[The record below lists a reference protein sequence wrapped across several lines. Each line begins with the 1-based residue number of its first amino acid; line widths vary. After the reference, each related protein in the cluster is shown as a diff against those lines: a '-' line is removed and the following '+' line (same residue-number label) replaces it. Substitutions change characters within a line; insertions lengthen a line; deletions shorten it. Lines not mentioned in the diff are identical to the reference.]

1 MVDTI
6 WQNPLSPEL
15 TNMHQDGAWMVVRRG
30 LRVRSFQHAR
40 NLSATASC
48 PRGCS
53 GDKTVVNLLMDCP
66 FAQKVFVFDVGGKD
80 WKYYDW
86 SKVTTIAAFGPYD
99 PELLCY
105 AHANQVRVVLR
116 GVPTYKDIMDRN
128 HQRKWINHRVNSVKR
143 QFMDGINLDLK
154 FSAENNSAIKLLITD
169 LVAETTKKFYI
180 LIPGSQVTF
189 NVPWSPDCIDGRC
202 YDFLRIANSC
212 DFLFVMSYDMQSQMW
227 DICFSKP
234 NAPYYQTLSGY
245 SAYINLGID
254 SRKLVLGVPWYG
266 YDYTCRQLFEGGR
279 CVLEKIASRGAPC
292 SGAAGRQVPYK
303 EIVQHVHKSITGRY
317 WDDEQKAPYYIYM
330 VNNTYHLVW
339 YDDPQSI
346 SIKSAIMK
354 KLRLRGI
361 GMWNGNM
368 LNYNDDHF
376 IVKQTEDMWNA
387 LCPFNFQSLPA
398 VSCTIMNQGI
408 SCDDADCSIPSDLD
422 IPTLSTSH
430 HIREGLQQMLGRTA
444 TGNATHLA
452 LLTTEVTRRG
462 VVVIPG
468 QQLKT

>member
-1 MVDTI
+1 MRWSLELAQALVVLVLWVCCGSGTGCPCSDRA
-6 WQNPLSPEL
+6 LCSP
-15 TNMHQDGAWMVVRRG
+15 V
-30 LRVRSFQHAR
+30 
-40 NLSATASC
+40 
-48 PRGCS
+48 
-53 GDKTVVNLLMDCP
+53 TVEHE
-66 FAQKVFVFDVGGKD
+66 FEVFVFDVGGKD

-169 LVAETTKKFYI
+169 LVAETTKKFHI

-317 WDDEQKAPYYIYM
+317 WDDEQKAPYYIHM

-368 LNYNDDHF
+368 LNYSDDHF

-387 LCPFNFQSLPA
+387 LCPL
-398 VSCTIMNQGI
+398 
-408 SCDDADCSIPSDLD
+408 
-422 IPTLSTSH
+422 
-430 HIREGLQQMLGRTA
+430 
-444 TGNATHLA
+444 
-452 LLTTEVTRRG
+452 
-462 VVVIPG
+462 
-468 QQLKT
+468 

>member
-1 MVDTI
+1 MR
-6 WQNPLSPEL
+6 WSLEL
-15 TNMHQDGAWMVVRRG
+15 AQALVVLVLWVCCG
-30 LRVRSFQHAR
+30 SG
-40 NLSATASC
+40 SGC
-48 PRGCS
+48 PCS
-53 GDKTVVNLLMDCP
+53 DRILCEPVTVEHE
-66 FAQKVFVFDVGGKD
+66 FEVFVFDVGGKD

-86 SKVTTIAAFGPYD
+86 FKVTTIAAFGPYD

-116 GVPTYKDIMDRN
+116 GYFKIPQLVSETMDVF
-128 HQRKWINHRVNSVKR
+128 HR
-143 QFMDGINLDLK
+143 
-154 FSAENNSAIKLLITD
+154 E
-169 LVAETTKKFYI
+169 
-180 LIPGSQVTF
+180 IPGSQVTF

-202 YDFLRIANSC
+202 YDFLRIANSS

-227 DICFSKP
+227 DNCFAKA

-266 YDYTCRQLFEGGR
+266 YDYPCTQFFETGR
-279 CVLEKIASRGAPC
+279 CVLEKIPFRGAPC
-292 SGAAGRQVPYK
+292 SNAAGRQVPYK

-317 WDDEQKAPYYIYM
+317 WDDEQKVPSYIYM
-330 VNNTYHLVW
+330 IDLELLLLRSRYLCGRAAENRVCARKWSFCRRSGDGVGEALRKLPAVAVNNTFHEVW

-368 LNYNDDHF
+368 LNYSDDHF

-387 LCPFNFQSLPA
+387 LCPFFRYPVLSSISSCFNRIYFTVPDVTIFNKNSVDLSRSVDSQSDCLCR
-398 VSCTIMNQGI
+398 CTE
-408 SCDDADCSIPSDLD
+408 AERHTA
-422 IPTLSTSH
+422 TLS
-430 HIREGLQQMLGRTA
+430 
-444 TGNATHLA
+444 
-452 LLTTEVTRRG
+452 
-462 VVVIPG
+462 
-468 QQLKT
+468 

>member
-1 MVDTI
+1 MR
-6 WQNPLSPEL
+6 WSLEL
-15 TNMHQDGAWMVVRRG
+15 VQALVV
-30 LRVRSFQHAR
+30 LV
-40 NLSATASC
+40 LWV
-48 PRGCS
+48 CS
-53 GDKTVVNLLMDCP
+53 GSGTGCPCSDRALCEPVTVEHEFEIDIGGNLRISSPAVPYPVTWGNDNGPNFALTGHLTVLAVTWTCP
-66 FAQKVFVFDVGGKD
+66 CTFLSGKLLKVRTDNGAVFVFDVGGKD

-86 SKVTTIAAFGPYD
+86 FKVTTIAAFGPYD

-116 GVPTYKDIMDRN
+116 GVFSLWNTVYK
-128 HQRKWINHRVNSVKR
+128 QRREKWVDKQLQLAKR
-143 QFMDGINLDLK
+143 QFMDGINLDVNIADK
-154 FSAENNSAIKLLITD
+154 KPSIGYFKIPQ
-169 LVAETTKKFYI
+169 LVSETMDVFHRE
-180 LIPGSQVTF
+180 IPGSQVTF

-227 DICFSKP
+227 DNCFAKA

-266 YDYTCRQLFEGGR
+266 YDYPCTQFFETGR
-279 CVLEKIASRGAPC
+279 CVLEKIPFRGAPC
-292 SGAAGRQVPYK
+292 SNAAGRQVPYK

-317 WDDEQKAPYYIYM
+317 WDDEQKVPSYIYM
-330 VNNTYHLVW
+330 VNNTFHEVW

-368 LNYNDDHF
+368 LNYSDDHF

-387 LCPFNFQSLPA
+387 LCPL
-398 VSCTIMNQGI
+398 
-408 SCDDADCSIPSDLD
+408 
-422 IPTLSTSH
+422 
-430 HIREGLQQMLGRTA
+430 
-444 TGNATHLA
+444 
-452 LLTTEVTRRG
+452 
-462 VVVIPG
+462 
-468 QQLKT
+468 

>member
-1 MVDTI
+1 MRDDLIETYKILKGLDKAGRCALPKIPFRGAPCSDAAGHQVPDKEIIQQVHKSITGRSWDDDQKAPYYI
-6 WQNPLSPEL
+6 YMPESLKGPHERHGQRNRGHRLPSLSGQPLKSGIDLRTEVPSQQPQAARIQRAQAERMRWSLEL
-15 TNMHQDGAWMVVRRG
+15 AQALVVLVLWVCCG
-30 LRVRSFQHAR
+30 SG
-40 NLSATASC
+40 TGC
-48 PRGCS
+48 PCS
-53 GDKTVVNLLMDCP
+53 DRALCEPVTVEHE
-66 FAQKVFVFDVGGKD
+66 FEVFVFDVGGKD

-99 PELLCY
+99 PDLLCY

-116 GVPTYKDIMDRN
+116 ASSKPTCVNIAAGNASVGYFFMPQLVSETMGVF
-128 HQRKWINHRVNSVKR
+128 HC
-143 QFMDGINLDLK
+143 
-154 FSAENNSAIKLLITD
+154 E
-169 LVAETTKKFYI
+169 
-180 LIPGSQVTF
+180 IPGSQVTF

-227 DICFSKP
+227 DNCFAKA

-266 YDYTCRQLFEGGR
+266 YDYPCTQFFETGR
-279 CVLEKIASRGAPC
+279 CVLEKIPFRGAPC
-292 SGAAGRQVPYK
+292 SNAAGRQVPYK

-317 WDDEQKAPYYIYM
+317 WDDEQKVPSYIYM
-330 VNNTYHLVW
+330 VNNTFHEVW

-368 LNYNDDHF
+368 LNYSDDHF

-387 LCPFNFQSLPA
+387 LCPL
-398 VSCTIMNQGI
+398 
-408 SCDDADCSIPSDLD
+408 
-422 IPTLSTSH
+422 
-430 HIREGLQQMLGRTA
+430 
-444 TGNATHLA
+444 
-452 LLTTEVTRRG
+452 
-462 VVVIPG
+462 
-468 QQLKT
+468 

>member
-1 MVDTI
+1 MR
-6 WQNPLSPEL
+6 WSLEL
-15 TNMHQDGAWMVVRRG
+15 VQALVVLVLWVCCG
-30 LRVRSFQHAR
+30 SG
-40 NLSATASC
+40 TGC
-48 PRGCS
+48 PCS
-53 GDKTVVNLLMDCP
+53 DRALCKPVTVEHE
-66 FAQKVFVFDVGGKD
+66 FEVFVFDVGGKD

-116 GVPTYKDIMDRN
+116 AGMLEGTIYAECHWVGEGQMNHLIIIWKPPTG
-128 HQRKWINHRVNSVKR
+128 SVTV
-143 QFMDGINLDLK
+143 QMATNW
-154 FSAENNSAIKLLITD
+154 
-169 LVAETTKKFYI
+169 
-180 LIPGSQVTF
+180 VTF
-189 NVPWSPDCIDGRC
+189 NMPWSPDCIDGRC

-227 DICFSKP
+227 DNCFAKA

-266 YDYTCRQLFEGGR
+266 YDYPCTQFFETGR
-279 CVLEKIASRGAPC
+279 CVLEKIPFRGAPC
-292 SGAAGRQVPYK
+292 SNAAGRQVPYK
-303 EIVQHVHKSITGRY
+303 EIGQHVHKSITGRY
-317 WDDEQKAPYYIYM
+317 WDDEQKVPSYIYM
-330 VNNTYHLVW
+330 VNNTFHEVW

-368 LNYNDDHF
+368 LNYSDDHF

-387 LCPFNFQSLPA
+387 LCPL
-398 VSCTIMNQGI
+398 
-408 SCDDADCSIPSDLD
+408 
-422 IPTLSTSH
+422 
-430 HIREGLQQMLGRTA
+430 
-444 TGNATHLA
+444 
-452 LLTTEVTRRG
+452 
-462 VVVIPG
+462 
-468 QQLKT
+468 

>member
-1 MVDTI
+1 MR
-6 WQNPLSPEL
+6 WSLEL
-15 TNMHQDGAWMVVRRG
+15 VQALVV
-30 LRVRSFQHAR
+30 LV
-40 NLSATASC
+40 LWV
-48 PRGCS
+48 CS
-53 GDKTVVNLLMDCP
+53 GSGSGCPCSDRALCEPVTVEHE
-66 FAQKVFVFDVGGKD
+66 FEVFVFDVGGKD

-128 HQRKWINHRVNSVKR
+128 RRRKWINHRVNSVKR

-154 FSAENNSAIKLLITD
+154 FSAENNSVTKLWISQ
-169 LVAETTKKFYI
+169 LVAETTEMFNN

-279 CVLEKIASRGAPC
+279 CVLEKIATRGAPC

-368 LNYNDDHF
+368 LNYSDDHF

-462 VVVIPG
+462 VVVLPG

>member
-1 MVDTI
+1 M
-6 WQNPLSPEL
+6 LSGPITFE
-15 TNMHQDGAWMVVRRG
+15 
-30 LRVRSFQHAR
+30 
-40 NLSATASC
+40 
-48 PRGCS
+48 
-53 GDKTVVNLLMDCP
+53 
-66 FAQKVFVFDVGGKD
+66 VFVFDVGGKD

-128 HQRKWINHRVNSVKR
+128 RRRKWINHRVNSVKR

-154 FSAENNSAIKLLITD
+154 FSAENNSVTKLWISQ
-169 LVAETTKKFYI
+169 LVAETTEMFNI
-180 LIPGSQVTF
+180 LIPGS
-189 NVPWSPDCIDGRC
+189 
-202 YDFLRIANSC
+202 
-212 DFLFVMSYDMQSQMW
+212 QSQMW

-346 SIKSAIMK
+346 SIKSTIMK

-368 LNYNDDHF
+368 LNYSDDHF

-387 LCPFNFQSLPA
+387 LCPL
-398 VSCTIMNQGI
+398 
-408 SCDDADCSIPSDLD
+408 
-422 IPTLSTSH
+422 
-430 HIREGLQQMLGRTA
+430 
-444 TGNATHLA
+444 
-452 LLTTEVTRRG
+452 
-462 VVVIPG
+462 
-468 QQLKT
+468 

>member
-1 MVDTI
+1 MRWSLELAQALVVLVLWVCCGSGTGCPCSDRA
-6 WQNPLSPEL
+6 LCSPVTVE
-15 TNMHQDGAWMVVRRG
+15 HKFEVGVRGPGVGVRGAGVGV
-30 LRVRSFQHAR
+30 RVRGF
-40 NLSATASC
+40 LPFITAI
-48 PRGCS
+48 
-53 GDKTVVNLLMDCP
+53 DC
-66 FAQKVFVFDVGGKD
+66 FILYSVFVFDVGGKD

-169 LVAETTKKFYI
+169 LVAETTKKFHI

-368 LNYNDDHF
+368 LNYSDDHF

-387 LCPFNFQSLPA
+387 LCPL
-398 VSCTIMNQGI
+398 
-408 SCDDADCSIPSDLD
+408 
-422 IPTLSTSH
+422 
-430 HIREGLQQMLGRTA
+430 
-444 TGNATHLA
+444 
-452 LLTTEVTRRG
+452 
-462 VVVIPG
+462 
-468 QQLKT
+468 

>member
-1 MVDTI
+1 MR
-6 WQNPLSPEL
+6 WSLEL
-15 TNMHQDGAWMVVRRG
+15 AQALVVLVLWVCCG
-30 LRVRSFQHAR
+30 SG
-40 NLSATASC
+40 SGC
-48 PRGCS
+48 PCS
-53 GDKTVVNLLMDCP
+53 DRILCEPVTVEHE
-66 FAQKVFVFDVGGKD
+66 FEVFVFDVGGKD

-86 SKVTTIAAFGPYD
+86 FKVTTIAAFGPYD

-116 GVPTYKDIMDRN
+116 GVFSLWNTVYK
-128 HQRKWINHRVNSVKR
+128 QRREKWVDKQLQLAKR
-143 QFMDGINLDLK
+143 QFMDGINLDVNIADK
-154 FSAENNSAIKLLITD
+154 KPSIGYFKIPQ
-169 LVAETTKKFYI
+169 LVSETMDVFHRE
-180 LIPGSQVTF
+180 IPGSQVTF

-227 DICFSKP
+227 DNCFAKA

-266 YDYTCRQLFEGGR
+266 YDYPCTQFFETGR
-279 CVLEKIASRGAPC
+279 CVLENIPFRGAPC
-292 SGAAGRQVPYK
+292 SNAAGRQVPYK

-317 WDDEQKAPYYIYM
+317 WDDEQKVPSYIYM
-330 VNNTYHLVW
+330 VNNTFHEVW

-368 LNYNDDHF
+368 LNYSDDHF

-387 LCPFNFQSLPA
+387 LCPFFRYPVLSSIS
-398 VSCTIMNQGI
+398 SCFNRICTF
-408 SCDDADCSIPSDLD
+408 
-422 IPTLSTSH
+422 
-430 HIREGLQQMLGRTA
+430 
-444 TGNATHLA
+444 A
-452 LLTTEVTRRG
+452 LK
-462 VVVIPG
+462 
-468 QQLKT
+468 QKH

>member
-1 MVDTI
+1 MR
-6 WQNPLSPEL
+6 WSLEL
-15 TNMHQDGAWMVVRRG
+15 AQALVVLVLWVCCG
-30 LRVRSFQHAR
+30 SG
-40 NLSATASC
+40 TGC
-48 PRGCS
+48 PCS
-53 GDKTVVNLLMDCP
+53 DRALCEPVTVEHE
-66 FAQKVFVFDVGGKD
+66 FEVFVFDVGGKD

-116 GVPTYKDIMDRN
+116 VPMD
-128 HQRKWINHRVNSVKR
+128 H
-143 QFMDGINLDLK
+143 
-154 FSAENNSAIKLLITD
+154 
-169 LVAETTKKFYI
+169 
-180 LIPGSQVTF
+180 VTF

-227 DICFSKP
+227 DNCFAKA

-266 YDYTCRQLFEGGR
+266 YDYPCTQFFETGR
-279 CVLEKIASRGAPC
+279 CVLEKIPFRGAPC
-292 SGAAGRQVPYK
+292 SNAAGRQVPYK
-303 EIVQHVHKSITGRY
+303 EIAEHVHKSITGRY
-317 WDDEQKAPYYIYM
+317 WDDEQKVPSYIYM
-330 VNNTYHLVW
+330 VNNTFHEVW

-368 LNYNDDHF
+368 LNYSDDHF

-387 LCPFNFQSLPA
+387 LCPL
-398 VSCTIMNQGI
+398 
-408 SCDDADCSIPSDLD
+408 
-422 IPTLSTSH
+422 
-430 HIREGLQQMLGRTA
+430 
-444 TGNATHLA
+444 
-452 LLTTEVTRRG
+452 
-462 VVVIPG
+462 
-468 QQLKT
+468 

>member
-1 MVDTI
+1 MR
-6 WQNPLSPEL
+6 WSLEL
-15 TNMHQDGAWMVVRRG
+15 AQALVVLVLWVCCG
-30 LRVRSFQHAR
+30 SG
-40 NLSATASC
+40 TGC
-48 PRGCS
+48 PCS
-53 GDKTVVNLLMDCP
+53 DRALCEPVTVEHE
-66 FAQKVFVFDVGGKD
+66 FEVFVFDVGGKD

-99 PELLCY
+99 PDLLCY
-105 AHANQVRVVLR
+105 AHANQVRVILREKGRLSGDLIEVFKIMNGFDRAYGEKNWQDVTSATGISVL
-116 GVPTYKDIMDRN
+116 VHESQKVSM
-128 HQRKWINHRVNSVKR
+128 
-143 QFMDGINLDLK
+143 
-154 FSAENNSAIKLLITD
+154 
-169 LVAETTKKFYI
+169 
-180 LIPGSQVTF
+180 QVTF

-227 DICFSKP
+227 DNCFAKA

-266 YDYTCRQLFEGGR
+266 YDYPCTQFFETGR
-279 CVLEKIASRGAPC
+279 CVLEKIPFRGAPC
-292 SGAAGRQVPYK
+292 SNAAGRQVPYK

-317 WDDEQKAPYYIYM
+317 WDDEQKVPSYIYM
-330 VNNTYHLVW
+330 VNNTFHEVW

-368 LNYNDDHF
+368 LNYSDDHF

-387 LCPFNFQSLPA
+387 LCPL
-398 VSCTIMNQGI
+398 
-408 SCDDADCSIPSDLD
+408 
-422 IPTLSTSH
+422 
-430 HIREGLQQMLGRTA
+430 
-444 TGNATHLA
+444 
-452 LLTTEVTRRG
+452 
-462 VVVIPG
+462 
-468 QQLKT
+468 

>member
-1 MVDTI
+1 MR
-6 WQNPLSPEL
+6 WSLEL
-15 TNMHQDGAWMVVRRG
+15 AQALVVLVLWVCCG
-30 LRVRSFQHAR
+30 SG
-40 NLSATASC
+40 TGC
-48 PRGCS
+48 PCS
-53 GDKTVVNLLMDCP
+53 DRALCEPVTVERE
-66 FAQKVFVFDVGGKD
+66 FEVFVFDVGGKD

-154 FSAENNSAIKLLITD
+154 FSAENNSAIKLWISQ
-169 LVAETTKKFYI
+169 LVAETTEMFNI

-279 CVLEKIASRGAPC
+279 CVLEKIPSRGAPC

-303 EIVQHVHKSITGRY
+303 EIVQHVEKSITGRY

-346 SIKSAIMK
+346 SIKSTIMK

-368 LNYNDDHF
+368 LNYSDDHF

-387 LCPFNFQSLPA
+387 LCPL
-398 VSCTIMNQGI
+398 
-408 SCDDADCSIPSDLD
+408 
-422 IPTLSTSH
+422 
-430 HIREGLQQMLGRTA
+430 
-444 TGNATHLA
+444 
-452 LLTTEVTRRG
+452 
-462 VVVIPG
+462 
-468 QQLKT
+468 